1 MTKDSEPN
9 GSKHSLAYII
19 VSHGKGDSFYV
30 VILVTGKYNQFFV
43 TEKIIVK
50 PYGCQP
56 ACSDPYVDI
65 NYDACIN
72 DT

>member
-1 MTKDSEPN
+1 
-9 GSKHSLAYII
+9 
-19 VSHGKGDSFYV
+19 
-30 VILVTGKYNQFFV
+30 
-43 TEKIIVK
+43 VK

-72 DT
+72 DTWLPRNKTGVVRDCFMHRNVYCLL